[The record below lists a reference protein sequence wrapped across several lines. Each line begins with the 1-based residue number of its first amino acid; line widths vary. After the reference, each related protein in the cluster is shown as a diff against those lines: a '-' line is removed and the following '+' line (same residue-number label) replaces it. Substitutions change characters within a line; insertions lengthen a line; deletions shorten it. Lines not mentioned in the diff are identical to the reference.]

1 MSDDETFAQLVERI
15 PSLNLGQ
22 PKPGHV
28 WAIRWYPGG
37 RKEFVEVEPT
47 QVDSL
52 DDALAK
58 LSNNR
63 RACVALKH
71 ATSVAGRG
79 W

>member
-37 RKEFVEVEPT
+37 RKEFVEVLPE

-52 DDALAK
+52 DTALHRLANNRKAYVALA
-58 LSNNR
+58 NV
-63 RACVALKH
+63 VA
-71 ATSVAGRG
+71 VARQG